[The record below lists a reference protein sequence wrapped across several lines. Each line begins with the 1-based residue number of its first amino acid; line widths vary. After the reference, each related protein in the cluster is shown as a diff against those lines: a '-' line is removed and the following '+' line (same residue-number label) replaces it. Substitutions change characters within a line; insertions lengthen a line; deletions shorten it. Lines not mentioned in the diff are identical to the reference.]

1 METLTR
7 KTSGQMRM
15 FDAMVDT
22 TYYSIEDFNYY
33 SLGSLWLLSSPR
45 NEHRLQPSNRLAA
58 SLASSQAASQRASPP
73 AEQSRNWDP
82 KTHRPARREISPVE
96 QRAVPITPRVSFP
109 EAGLQTKASKVG
121 KSWLSKGAVPR
132 TPTESFPD
140 SNMQL
145 ISPQIPREKHVPS
158 FGIVAYI
165 SPCSSRSVFS
175 E

>member
-1 METLTR
+1 MAQFQIQGSHLLQIPRPPVETLTR
-7 KTSGQMRM
+7 KTSGHMRM

-33 SLGSLWLLSSPR
+33 SLGSLWLLSS
-45 NEHRLQPSNRLAA
+45 
-58 SLASSQAASQRASPP
+58 
-73 AEQSRNWDP
+73 WDP

-96 QRAVPITPRVSFP
+96 QRAVPRTPRVSFP
-109 EAGLQTKASKVG
+109 EAGMQTKASKVG

-165 SPCSSRSVFS
+165 SPYSSRVCLS